1 MEQKQRFGGLD
12 RFKFIAAFLVV
23 AIHTSPLSSFSANAD
38 FLLTRVLARTA
49 VPFFLMVTGYFLLP
63 QYLFEKSMDR
73 RPLLRFL
80 KKTVLLYGIAIL
92 LYLPVNIYAG
102 HFQGAGIGELIRK
115 VLFDFLSSL
124 VSSGCLIR
132 STAGLLGGVPAAFPH
147 IGRKLPALVPD
158 WLIWG

>member
-12 RFKFIAAFLVV
+12 RFKFIAAFFVV

-73 RPLLRFL
+73 RPLLLFL

-92 LYLPVNIYAG
+92 L
-102 HFQGAGIGELIRK
+102 
-115 VLFDFLSSL
+115 
-124 VSSGCLIR
+124 
-132 STAGLLGGVPAAFPH
+132 
-147 IGRKLPALVPD
+147 
-158 WLIWG
+158 

>member
-115 VLFDFLSSL
+115 VLFDGTFYHLWYL
-124 VSSGCLIR
+124 PAV
-132 STAGLLGGVPAAFPH
+132 LLGVPLVCWA
-147 IGRKLPALVPD
+147 GSRLPFRILGGSC
-158 WLIWG
+158 LLCT

>member
-63 QYLFEKSMDR
+63 QYLLKIYGPQAAS
-73 RPLLRFL
+73 PLL
-80 KKTVLLYGIAIL
+80 KKLFCCMGLPSFFICPLIFTQAIFKEQVLG
-92 LYLPVNIYAG
+92 
-102 HFQGAGIGELIRK
+102 
-115 VLFDFLSSL
+115 S
-124 VSSGCLIR
+124 
-132 STAGLLGGVPAAFPH
+132 
-147 IGRKLPALVPD
+147 
-158 WLIWG
+158 

>member
-80 KKTVLLYGIAIL
+80 KKLFFCMELPSFFICPLIFTQAIFKDQVLG
-92 LYLPVNIYAG
+92 
-102 HFQGAGIGELIRK
+102 
-115 VLFDFLSSL
+115 S
-124 VSSGCLIR
+124 
-132 STAGLLGGVPAAFPH
+132 
-147 IGRKLPALVPD
+147 
-158 WLIWG
+158 